1 MSFVLKRDPIW
12 LESHSL
18 PLSDNSGTIILLSG
32 DGGQVALPAALLLAA
47 SPLVRKI
54 LTEHLPPIYSQPVLS
69 FPAVTG
75 DVLQVVGDMLAAG
88 TAADVNL
95 DRMREVEEVFKMLMV
110 EASVVCLH
118 SEDISVEQVWGR
130 KVKVED
136 CIAGTEVRG
145 SDITINDRSDLFKIM
160 TDDTVFESDNGKS
173 PNFKKALNRN
183 KQTENTENRCNAKEV
198 QNKKSLKVFKC
209 HICHKA
215 YRDGSNM
222 RRHIISA
229 HPAINKNKKCTCQ
242 ICFKTVTLGTFKHHL
257 AVFHND
263 AEGSGEGSWIALD
276 ELEELQSTF
285 AERSPD
291 NNWQCSK
298 CSYGSK
304 TKSHVIEHAE
314 AHIEGIHIACRK
326 CEMVFRK
333 RRSIRQ
339 HMKTVHPEPL
349 DKLEELVSSLME
361 RKPGNNWQCTKCGY
375 GSKKKSHVK
384 EHVKVHIEGIHISC
398 KKCEMV
404 FRNRSSVRY
413 HMKALHPEPM

>member
-145 SDITINDRSDLFKIM
+145 SDITINDS
-160 TDDTVFESDNGKS
+160 
-173 PNFKKALNRN
+173 
-183 KQTENTENRCNAKEV
+183 
-198 QNKKSLKVFKC
+198 
-209 HICHKA
+209 
-215 YRDGSNM
+215 
-222 RRHIISA
+222 ISG
-229 HPAINKNKKCTCQ
+229 ISS
-242 ICFKTVTLGTFKHHL
+242 I
-257 AVFHND
+257 
-263 AEGSGEGSWIALD
+263 SGI
-276 ELEELQSTF
+276 
-285 AERSPD
+285 
-291 NNWQCSK
+291 
-298 CSYGSK
+298 
-304 TKSHVIEHAE
+304 
-314 AHIEGIHIACRK
+314 
-326 CEMVFRK
+326 
-333 RRSIRQ
+333 
-339 HMKTVHPEPL
+339 
-349 DKLEELVSSLME
+349 
-361 RKPGNNWQCTKCGY
+361 
-375 GSKKKSHVK
+375 
-384 EHVKVHIEGIHISC
+384 
-398 KKCEMV
+398 
-404 FRNRSSVRY
+404 
-413 HMKALHPEPM
+413 